1 MQISNEEYQRQLDAE
16 YNRLLDLL
24 HHIKTVLGLRTLDEL
39 ALKLDVTR
47 ANLYR
52 WCKEG
57 MPAKRALQIEA
68 LTKEA
73 GRPVSRKRLAPWLY
87 S

>member
-1 MQISNEEYQRQLDAE
+1 MQISNEEYQRRLDE
-16 YNRLLDLL
+16 DYNRLLDLL
-24 HHIKTVLGLRTLDEL
+24 HHIKGIFGLRTLDDL
-39 ALKLDVTR
+39 ALKLGVTR

-52 WCKEG
+52 WCREG